1 MRTFCL
7 GGGSTL
13 EIAEGQTRTTRW
25 ISLSRACALLGV
37 NESTLRRW
45 ADAGHVRSFRTPGGH
60 RRFAEDDLR
69 SLMAGHGRPGATTYG
84 TLGQLATVRIRRRL
98 QRGKSHEAPWYAGIS
113 EDLRER
119 MRPLG
124 RRLMTLVSE
133 YLARGSRRSRL
144 LDEARRIGSDYG
156 KELAESSMS
165 LSDAIEA
172 FTFFRKGLDDAAI
185 DLAHRGNLS
194 AEEAVEVWELLAGL
208 ADQVL
213 LSLAEAYE
221 QARRAAGVSGEKR

>member
-1 MRTFCL
+1 ML
-7 GGGSTL
+7 LAGGSSL
-13 EIAEGQTRTTRW
+13 DNPEGQSQSTRW
-25 ISLSRACALLGV
+25 ISLSRACGLLGV

-45 ADAGHVRSFRTPGGH
+45 GDAGHIRSFRTPGGH

-69 SLMAGHGRPGATTYG
+69 SLMAGQGRVGATTYG
-84 TLGQLATVRIRRRL
+84 TLGHLATMRIRRRL
-98 QRGKSHEAPWYAGIS
+98 QRGKSHEAPWFASIN

-124 RRLMTLVSE
+124 RRLVNLVSE

-144 LDEARRIGSDYG
+144 LDEARRIGRDYG
-156 KELAESSMS
+156 KELADSSMP
-165 LSDAIEA
+165 LSDVIEA

-185 DLAHRGNLS
+185 ELAHRSNLS

-213 LSLAEAYE
+213 LAMTEAYE
-221 QARRAAGVSGEKR
+221 GARRPTGAPAKKR